1 MWLIAHYP
9 NRLLYRSIHPLNFS
23 WIELCSVYTWI
34 NAKPHLNDGTYVFA
48 SEAKSIAARYWFL
61 LSFLLSSN
69 QMNRARQPCLLLIF
83 PFGILNSFLYKSTF
97 DWIVGFTLEL
107 FANFIRIFA
116 IEKREFHITRSTMR
130 QRDVNFIW
138 KYFCI
143 IIEFDSNMNMNVC
156 VHSTVYIHTSCRLT
170 GTHAQWKE
178 NF

>member
-1 MWLIAHYP
+1 M
-9 NRLLYRSIHPLNFS
+9 
-23 WIELCSVYTWI
+23 
-34 NAKPHLNDGTYVFA
+34 FA

-69 QMNRARQPCLLLIF
+69 QMNRARQTCLLLTF
-83 PFGILNSFLYKSTF
+83 PFGIFNSFPYKSTF

-143 IIEFDSNMNMNVC
+143 IIEFEYEYECVRTFHC
-156 VHSTVYIHTSCRLT
+156 VHSHFMSSDWHTRTVKREFLKFMALKKRHRINPIESTSEATHTHKQNPS
-170 GTHAQWKE
+170 KPS
-178 NF
+178 